1 MKLQHV
7 GILINI
13 SYNKEKKSPE
23 RGYEYNEDSETEE
36 QILVNTS
43 SKRFQN
49 QYREIMEQKITENQ
63 NNMKKIGIDMINL
76 TNEESFDITINK
88 YFRNKW
94 RMKN

>member
-1 MKLQHV
+1 
-7 GILINI
+7 
-13 SYNKEKKSPE
+13 
-23 RGYEYNEDSETEE
+23 
-36 QILVNTS
+36 
-43 SKRFQN
+43 
-49 QYREIMEQKITENQ
+49 MEQKITENQ